1 MENATKVKDLTYKSN
16 NNVILQFR
24 KDSLWSRN
32 PFSPVFFEKNIRVSS
47 TKLSNAITYKK
58 NADNLWV
65 VQIDWTKVQMNSLEE
80 TFTVYVMY
88 SGNVK
93 LQEDIKIKFP
103 PVKLS
108 PDVFDYKLLPEPTTA
123 KWGTI
128 GKLCTL
134 KVSLKSSYK
143 AWMFKESQSTITF
156 KLSNQCGFVPMVD
169 GYSKT
174 FSLEGGGS
182 VELKYQG
189 YDKETPIK
197 KNENRNITFEINA
210 REYSIPYQFT
220 PRAYSYEPSIS
231 MVSEGYQYG
240 NKDRELC
247 RISLNRKDVFSPI
260 ASKIEINRI
269 SPANTFGNFFE
280 IKEEKSERIVLVKE
294 NANYNTLSAG
304 IEATIKFSVDEG
316 EQYCEVKFGFGI
328 NPNDTCMF
336 FKLLPGK
343 KPSLHVTPFPKL
355 VKYVGQNGKNACA
368 LVVTNNCNAE
378 IRVKNI
384 QSDKLFDI
392 QGKVQQTISKAP
404 KTYLVD
410 VDTSKPVRKNVHF
423 VVQTNETEEASVDY
437 EVILKER
444 PAPVV
449 SIEIDKA
456 GGTEEVQKIVVGE
469 SYKKDSC
476 CAKCIIG
483 YATESP
489 SDCSLIDMSKID
501 FGERVY
507 LFLDDFKDKLIPIG
521 QTREVKLLFK
531 DDVTVTLGDIQIL
544 NEQNSSQGEA
554 HQEGK
559 AKKKSYILPCN
570 WKYNSQDSSV
580 NISAII
586 PQLYKKEVIS
596 YLKEGKLK
604 FPRPEEER
612 TIKVFEYKY
621 NELTEE
627 DIKKCWAKKQ
637 KIVIQ
642 PPFSFDKDE
651 MILERIIVPGGI
663 VTFYLHINEICGIDK
678 ETKNIDDPIRLN
690 LIGET
695 QADNHSALS
704 IHQRM
709 MDNRGNTKRIPPEI
723 IVEPIKD
730 LPKMKVYFRT
740 DDTEIK
746 LLKKKR
752 KQVPVKILQQS
763 DDVEALCIG
772 YVVVQNESEIPYKDW
787 GVKGSINT
795 IKLNDGRDNNLLHE
809 RTLGLLPKEFQILN
823 GEPEICVPIY
833 LDFQA
838 WENYSINTN
847 PILRIDFSERA
858 YTDDDENDEMF
869 VESTSSPNKT
879 VSYEA
884 IIEPNYQYIDNIYSL
899 DLGTTGIVVAKE
911 IGDEPECVILEDE
924 EMAIEKDPEIL
935 SSHTMIIS
943 EGEKSS
949 IVLAPA
955 EDKYYK
961 KPEKDS
967 IHYRLVPT
975 KFMVGQNR
983 IPYLLNFYENEKV
996 SKQLHLFQLDQTLD
1010 VSLQK
1015 EEGANRKN
1023 AKKANEKTISE
1034 LIKSLYKEIFRRF
1047 NQEVAKVK
1055 KLVVTYPNTYTIDN
1069 LEGIREILTNEL
1081 GLNKNGQICFV
1092 PESDAVAAFYFNQII
1107 FSRNFMLDEN
1117 GISRDEENVI
1127 FYDMGAGTLDLSL
1140 VSFKKEGDAG
1150 IVASIINKIGI
1161 PLAGNYLDYIIFKTL
1176 LEDKWVKSEIKDKHN
1191 TIKEITKDIKIKY
1204 ESGDS
1209 IATLHPSWFI
1219 ENQDLFEDKDEL
1231 GKKKYSDIF
1240 KDKIATFITACSETA
1255 LKCLIPKDVKVHT
1268 IVFSGRG
1275 SQFGVLKSAVETSLK
1290 KMMGDDANIKVDK
1303 LRKTNNCGDHLKT
1316 CVALGALKYQSFF
1329 SGDGKYIVRNKNL
1342 YSKIAVVYW
1351 GKIGKTYDVNVKYII
1366 DPLDPKNDWSKA
1378 EFVDGTLCMEF
1389 DAYEEISN
1397 MVPGMMYYVQTSLG
1411 EEDLKLLYRKVYEDD
1426 SDSSSKDDLN
1436 WAFVNLLFKKR
1447 VSSSS
1452 FSVKLKISKD
1462 CKIIEREI
1470 AGEILTDTKLL
1481 ESVEN
1486 NILYRRSMW
1495 PFITTL

>member
-1 MENATKVKDLTYKSN
+1 MKDITYKSN

-47 TKLSNAITYKK
+47 TKFSNAITYKK

-65 VQIDWTKVQMNSLEE
+65 VQIDWTEVQMNSLEE

-93 LQEDIKIKFP
+93 LQENIKIKFP

-108 PDVFDYKLLPEPTTA
+108 PYVFDYKLLPEPTTA

-143 AWMFKESQSTITF
+143 AWMFKESPSTITF

-174 FSLEGGGS
+174 FSLERGCS

-210 REYSIPYQFT
+210 IEYSIPFQFT

-247 RISLNRKDVFSPI
+247 RISLNRKDTFSPI
-260 ASKIEINRI
+260 ASKIELDRI

-280 IKEEKSERIVLVKE
+280 IKEEKSEWIVLVKE

-304 IEATIKFSVDEG
+304 IEATIKFSVDGG
-316 EQYCEVKFGFGI
+316 EQYCEVNFGFGI
-328 NPNDTCMF
+328 NANATGLF
-336 FKLLPGK
+336 FRLLPGK
-343 KPSLHVTPFPKL
+343 KPSLHIKPESRL
-355 VKYVGQNGKNACA
+355 EKYVGQDGKKA
-368 LVVTNNCNAE
+368 LTLIVTNNCSGDITVRN
-378 IRVKNI
+378 IKSDNLLNI
-384 QSDKLFDI
+384 Q
-392 QGKVQQTISKAP
+392 GRVQQTISKASQ
-404 KTYLVD
+404 TYIVD
-410 VDTSKPVRKNVHF
+410 VNTSRLVTKNVHF
-423 VVQTNETEEASVDY
+423 VVQTNETEEESVDY
-437 EVILKER
+437 ELIIKER

-449 SIEIDKA
+449 SIKIDNICK
-456 GGTEEVQKIVVGE
+456 TDEVQKIVVGE
-469 SYKKDSC
+469 ICEKDTC

-483 YATESP
+483 YATDSP
-489 SDCSLIDMSKID
+489 SDSSLIDVSKID
-501 FGERVY
+501 FGERFY
-507 LFLDDFKDKLIPIG
+507 LYLDDFKDKLIPMG
-521 QTREVKLLFK
+521 QTRKVQLLLK
-531 DDVTVTLGDIQIL
+531 DDVTISKDDIKIL
-544 NEQNSSQGEA
+544 NSSSIESEQDE
-554 HQEGK
+554 K
-559 AKKKSYILPCN
+559 TKKLYILPCN
-570 WKYNSQDSSV
+570 WSYNNQKENVD
-580 NISAII
+580 I
-586 PQLYKKEVIS
+586 PVIMPLLYKKKTSLYIKKIS
-596 YLKEGKLK
+596 
-604 FPRPEEER
+604 FPQPEEER
-612 TIKVFEYKY
+612 AIKVYEYKY
-621 NELTEE
+621 SELPEE
-627 DIKKCWAKKQ
+627 DVNQNWAKNQ
-637 KIVIQ
+637 KIVVQ
-642 PPFSFDKDE
+642 SPFSFDKDKMVFE
-651 MILERIIVPGGI
+651 HLIVPGEL
-663 VTFYLHINEICGIDK
+663 VSFYLHIDEVCGIEK
-678 ETKNIDDPIRLN
+678 GSKNTDFPIHIN
-690 LIGET
+690 LIGEI
-695 QADNHSALS
+695 QSDNLPALPILLKS
-704 IHQRM
+704 T
-709 MDNRGNTKRIPPEI
+709 DSRGISTKVPPEI
-723 IVEPIKD
+723 IVSPID
-730 LPKMKVYFRT
+730 ALPKMTVIFRT

-746 LLKKKR
+746 LLKKRR
-752 KQVPVKILQQS
+752 KQVPVKIRQQA
-763 DDVEALCIG
+763 DDVEALCVG
-772 YVVVQNESEIPYKDW
+772 YVIVQNDTKIPFKDY
-787 GVKGSINT
+787 GVRGSIKK
-795 IKLNDGRDNNLLHE
+795 ILLKDGDNNNYLHE
-809 RTLGLLPKEFQILN
+809 RTLDLLPKETQILN
-823 GEPEICVPIY
+823 GDKEVCVPIY
-833 LDFQA
+833 LDLQL
-838 WENYSINTN
+838 WEDFPNTY
-847 PILRIDFSERA
+847 PILCIDISEK
-858 YTDDDENDEMF
+858 TNSDGEVNNDNSVNGKSLPER
-869 VESTSSPNKT
+869 E

-884 IIEPNYQYIDNIYSL
+884 IIEPNYQYVDNIYSL

-911 IGDEPECVILEDE
+911 IDDEPECVILEDE
-924 EMAIEKDPEIL
+924 DNAIEKDPEIL

-943 EGEKSS
+943 SGDNSS

-955 EDKYYK
+955 EDTYYS
-961 KPEKDS
+961 KPQNGS
-967 IHYRLVPT
+967 SHYRLVPT
-975 KFMVGQNR
+975 KFMVGQGR
-983 IPYLLNFYENEKV
+983 IPYLLNYYDNPDI
-996 SKQLHLFQLDQTLD
+996 SKQLRLFQLEGQTID

-1015 EEGANRKN
+1015 EEGANRKK
-1023 AKKANEKTISE
+1023 AKKANEKTISD

-1047 NQEVAKVK
+1047 NQEVDKVK

-1069 LEGIREILTNEL
+1069 LEGIREILINEL

-1107 FSRNFMLDEN
+1107 YSRNFMLDDN
-1117 GISRDEENVI
+1117 GTSRNEENVI

-1140 VSFKKEGDAG
+1140 VSFKKEGEAG

-1161 PLAGNYLDYIIFKTL
+1161 PLAGNYLDYLIYKTL
-1176 LEDKWVKSEIKDKHN
+1176 LEDKWVNSKIEDKHN
-1191 TIKEITKDIKIKY
+1191 TIKEITKDIKINY
-1204 ESGDS
+1204 ENGES
-1209 IATLHPSWFI
+1209 IDNLRPSWYIAHQDFF
-1219 ENQDLFEDKDEL
+1219 ENKEVF
-1231 GKKKYSDIF
+1231 GKKKYTDIF
-1240 KDKIATFITACSETA
+1240 KDNISAFITACSETA
-1255 LKCLIPKDVKVHT
+1255 LKCLIPKDMKVHT

-1290 KMMGDDANIKVDK
+1290 NMMGDNVKIKVDK

-1329 SGDGKYIVRNKNL
+1329 SSDGNYKLRNKNL

-1351 GKIGKTYDVNVKYII
+1351 GKIGETYDVNVKYII

-1378 EFVDGTLCMEF
+1378 ELVDGTLCMEF
-1389 DAYEEISN
+1389 DAYEVISN

-1411 EEDLKLLYRKVYEDD
+1411 EEDLKHLYRKVYEEDY
-1426 SDSSSKDDLN
+1426 DSSSRDELN

-1481 ESVEN
+1481 ENVEN
-1486 NILYRRSMW
+1486 NFLYRRSMW